1 MSAVRPAFKFN
12 WKLALT
18 TVGIIVSAL
27 AVAFVINELV
37 ETRALSTIDWS
48 SPKVVASLS
57 LGSLGYALI
66 SVLIAAAWA
75 FLLKVMHPGASVLD
89 AIFAHASTQIL
100 KYLPSNVLNQF
111 GRAFLM
117 KSKGTPL
124 VASASSS
131 VAEALLIASAGA
143 ILTVLLCPPG
153 KLPELVSTLRLPAAV
168 LVLISTAALSWL
180 LTRYLNKT
188 AKLAE
193 VDVRS
198 KTNLTLMAGTYVCY
212 LAFFLLFGQL
222 LQETYSGIGQSSD
235 TGTLVL
241 AGAMAASWTIGFL
254 TPGAAAGIGVRE
266 GALIVL
272 LSPVVGTSTAS
283 LLAVSSRAIN
293 IGGDLILALLGYVAL
308 SLHTSPRLPDG
319 D

>member
-1 MSAVRPAFKFN
+1 MPSVQPAFKFN

-27 AVAFVINELV
+27 AVAFVINELLK
-37 ETRALSTIDWS
+37 TRALSTIDWS
-48 SPKVVASLS
+48 SPEVVASLG

-75 FLLKVMHPGASVLD
+75 FLLKVMHPGASILD
-89 AIFAHASTQIL
+89 AMIVHASTQIL
-100 KYLPSNVLNQF
+100 KYLPSNVINQF

-124 VASASSS
+124 VASAGSS

-143 ILTVLLCPPG
+143 ILTVLLSPPG
-153 KLPELVSTLRLPAAV
+153 GLPEPVGTLRLPAAV
-168 LVLISTAALSWL
+168 FVFFGTVAVSWV

-188 AKLAE
+188 SGLAE
-193 VDVRS
+193 I
-198 KTNLTLMAGTYVCY
+198 NLNSCSNLVLLAGGYVCY
-212 LAFFLLFGQL
+212 FAFFLLFGQL
-222 LQETYSGIGQSSD
+222 LQETYSGIGQNLD

-241 AGAMAASWTIGFL
+241 VGAMAAAWTIGFL

-272 LSPVVGTSTAS
+272 LSPVVGPSTAS

-293 IGGDLILALLGYVAL
+293 IGGDLILALIGYLAI
-308 SLHTSPRLPDG
+308 SIKKP
-319 D
+319 